1 MAKKHEKTRAAIFEK
16 PTKATI
22 KWAAIEALFV
32 FLGGTIEERK
42 GSRVAIIWN
51 GETTIYHRPHPKPDA
66 KMYAVE
72 MVRALLSKHG
82 EAP

>member
-32 FLGGTIEERK
+32 FLGGTRAFSDLM
-42 GSRVAIIWN
+42 GSV
-51 GETTIYHRPHPKPDA
+51 
-66 KMYAVE
+66 
-72 MVRALLSKHG
+72 
-82 EAP
+82 